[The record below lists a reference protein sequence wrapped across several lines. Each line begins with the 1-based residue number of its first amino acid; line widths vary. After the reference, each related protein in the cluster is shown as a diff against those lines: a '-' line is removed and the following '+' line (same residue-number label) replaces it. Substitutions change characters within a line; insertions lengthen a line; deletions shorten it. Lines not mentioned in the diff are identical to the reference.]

1 MDYDVIDLEV
11 AEESATN
18 SYDEYVAME
27 ARIKDRTVGWYENK
41 EVLETKI
48 VTFVKESKKQYKN
61 GDYAQATDSLDQA
74 KNACTDLDKHIDEL
88 TMDEYCAMT
97 KSKVERPKALDRYK
111 KSVHSEIESRIK
123 EIDKLI
129 KKVAKK
135 VEKQGATESAMDAA
149 MLAYLAAYG
158 LNEAGEEINSDAYDN
173 AMESVIST
181 RSSFRDAIDEFDIDL
196 GEDEETECP

>member
-1 MDYDVIDLEV
+1 MNYDVIDLEV

-48 VTFVKESKKQYKN
+48 VTFIKESKKQYKN
-61 GDYAQATDSLDQA
+61 ADYAQATDSLDQA
-74 KNACTDLDKHIDEL
+74 KKACEDLDKHTDEL

-111 KSVHSEIESRIK
+111 NSVHSEIESRIK

-135 VEKQGATESAMDAA
+135 VDKQSATEGAMDAA

-158 LNEAGEEINSDAYDN
+158 LNEAGEEINPEAYED
-173 AMESVIST
+173 AMESVIT
-181 RSSFRDAIDEFDIDL
+181 ARASFRNAVDEFDFDD
-196 GEDEETECP
+196 GEQECP